1 MKKGFVAVA
10 VLIVLFMAVTG
21 CSKAQA
27 KDIQVVLQVN
37 GEIFDVVKV
46 NSFNN
51 AVVKEPAAQDG
62 RIFKGWTLQESWEES
77 EVDSVPLI
85 PNKGLV
91 RYDDVKDA
99 IKGNASSVILRAV
112 FGAIPRRDLVVAWYS
127 KESTSG
133 LNQGHMDVF
142 KDKLFAYL
150 TSLGYSPD
158 KMDIVIRDYNGNV
171 GDTCAAITKDADV
184 DITVG
189 WSSSSNLTGT
199 GGWVEGKDFLE
210 NVGGITIGAKARYSA
225 RLSDTEL
232 SKLVYTWIQSEFGE
246 GAAAPATP
254 AAEPAPV
261 ETKAEEP
268 VVEASPAASDS
279 HDNLVIAWYAKE
291 GTSGMNQSYID
302 AFTTKLVEFLGSRGY
317 SSDIVVL
324 RSYDGKVGETCAAIS
339 ADGDVDLTIGW
350 SSTSNLTSTGGW
362 VEGKDFLENVGN
374 VTIGEKARYAA
385 RISDDYLSRLV
396 FAWIQ
401 NEFGEGGVELPE
413 AEAQALI
420 EGNIVIAWYAK
431 EGTSGMNQS
440 YIDAFQAKLVEY
452 LASQGYTT
460 DKVVLR
466 GYDGK
471 VGETCA
477 AITSDGD
484 VDITIGWSS
493 TSNLTSTGGWV
504 EGKDFLE
511 NIGNITI
518 GAKARYAA
526 RLTDTDLSKLVY
538 AWILSEFTTPAN

>member
-254 AAEPAPV
+254 AAEPSPV
-261 ETKAEEP
+261 ETKAEET

-324 RSYDGKVGETCAAIS
+324 RGYDGKVGETCAAIS

-511 NIGNITI
+511 NNGNITI

-538 AWILSEFTTPAN
+538 AWILSEFITPAN

>member
-91 RYDDVKDA
+91 RYDDVKAA

-225 RLSDTEL
+225 RISDTEL

-268 VVEASPAASDS
+268 VVEASPAVSDS

-324 RSYDGKVGETCAAIS
+324 RGYDGKVGETCAAIS

-420 EGNIVIAWYAK
+420 EGDIVIAWYAK

>member
-85 PNKGLV
+85 PNKGLI

-324 RSYDGKVGETCAAIS
+324 RGYDGKVGETCAAIS

-413 AEAQALI
+413 AEAQVLI

>member
-37 GEIFDVVKV
+37 GVIFDVVKV

>member
-324 RSYDGKVGETCAAIS
+324 RGYDGKVGETCAAIS
-339 ADGDVDLTIGW
+339 ADGDVDL
-350 SSTSNLTSTGGW
+350 
-362 VEGKDFLENVGN
+362 
-374 VTIGEKARYAA
+374 
-385 RISDDYLSRLV
+385 
-396 FAWIQ
+396 
-401 NEFGEGGVELPE
+401 
-413 AEAQALI
+413 
-420 EGNIVIAWYAK
+420 
-431 EGTSGMNQS
+431 
-440 YIDAFQAKLVEY
+440 
-452 LASQGYTT
+452 
-460 DKVVLR
+460 
-466 GYDGK
+466 
-471 VGETCA
+471 
-477 AITSDGD
+477 
-484 VDITIGWSS
+484 TIGWSS